1 MLHLLNE
8 YRLTS
13 VGTVRKN
20 KRQIPESF
28 IRTDRQPNS
37 SVFGFQKD
45 ITLVSYAPK
54 KNKVVVVMSTM
65 HHDNSIDESTG
76 EKQKPEMITFYNST
90 KAGVD
95 VVDELCANYNVSR
108 NSKRWPMT
116 LFYGVLNMAAINT
129 CIIYRANKNVTI
141 KSTEFIRSLGL
152 SMIYEHLH
160 SRNKKKIF
168 PPTSAS
174 ESRNS

>member
-1 MLHLLNE
+1 YAGKQPSGPYAVSNRPFEVVERLIQPVARSHRNVTFDNWFTGYELMLHLLNE

-20 KRQIPESF
+20 NRQIPESF

-76 EKQKPEMITFYNST
+76 EKQKPEMITF
-90 KAGVD
+90 
-95 VVDELCANYNVSR
+95 
-108 NSKRWPMT
+108 
-116 LFYGVLNMAAINT
+116 
-129 CIIYRANKNVTI
+129 
-141 KSTEFIRSLGL
+141 
-152 SMIYEHLH
+152 
-160 SRNKKKIF
+160 
-168 PPTSAS
+168 
-174 ESRNS
+174 